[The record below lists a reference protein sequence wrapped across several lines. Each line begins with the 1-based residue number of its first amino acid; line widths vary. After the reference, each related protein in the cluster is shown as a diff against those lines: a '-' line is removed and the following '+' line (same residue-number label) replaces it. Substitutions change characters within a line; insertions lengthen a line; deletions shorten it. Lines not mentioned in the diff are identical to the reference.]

1 MDNNKLKHLDYIHNT
16 INKMSTNSFL
26 IKGWA
31 ITIVSALFIF
41 SDNKMNERIL
51 AIAVLSMIVFWYL
64 NGYFLHQE
72 RKFRALYDKVRILSE
87 SQIDFSMSTK
97 EFKKN
102 RYSLIS
108 GIFGKTIWPLYL
120 SIIIMIII
128 IQYIAESTVASKVMW

>member
-16 INKMSTNSFL
+16 INRMSTNSFL
-26 IKGWA
+26 IKGWS
-31 ITIVSALFIF
+31 ITIISALFIF

-51 AIAVLSMIVFWYL
+51 AIAVLAMIVFWYL

-72 RKFRALYDKVRILSE
+72 RKFRALYDKVRNLSE

-97 EFKKN
+97 EFKDDEY
-102 RYSLIS
+102 RLIS

-120 SIIIMIII
+120 SIIVMIII
-128 IQYIAESTVASKVMW
+128 IQYISESTVANTV

>member
-16 INKMSTNSFL
+16 INRMSTNSFL
-26 IKGWA
+26 IKGWS

-51 AIAVLSMIVFWYL
+51 AIAVLAMMVFWYL
-64 NGYFLHQE
+64 NGYFLQQE
-72 RKFRALYDKVRILSE
+72 RKFRALYDKVRKLSE

-97 EFKKN
+97 EFKDDE
-102 RYSLIS
+102 YSLIS

-128 IQYIAESTVASKVMW
+128 IQYISESTVANTV